1 MQNTHDET
9 DTPGSSVPSGTNAED
24 AVATGDVRRGANRC
38 ATSHRMP
45 AHILSRLNAARASN
59 AELWLKA
66 LQNKTEATRS
76 QQEGRKY
83 CSDDAKD
90 VAVISNLEESY
101 FQKPASGLGSSA
113 QRRLPAT
120 KKDEMAR
127 GLSADAEGESEN
139 ESLFCSPEATPHCS
153 FKSGHHRSQP
163 GSKSPQHQK
172 RVLSQGKL
180 PSAKK
185 AQHEKRLLSQR
196 KLPWSSI
203 HRTGQAGDEAG
214 EEARATEKSKKSPAE
229 IEEVAFAADLK
240 RAIVAS
246 LAREPSRR
254 GAGKSSDSG
263 GVIDLV
269 ASEEE
274 KEARDEEYQMKEAMG
289 LSLDESKKVRAY
301 AEKPSG
307 DGDGKQEE
315 ATTTMEEERSTL
327 AQSGTQSNEEDQMKE
342 AMRLSLKE
350 SKKVQ
355 EYAEM
360 PSGDS
365 NGEEAT
371 LSVEVEGSTLAQSG
385 TSSNEENQ
393 MKEAIRRSLEES
405 EKVQQHA
412 ERWEPTYRCLTRP
425 ELEAVVEAFV
435 AKQGGWDKIE
445 GGKLITHGNANDMKK
460 ACVADGGGRN
470 QTGAQYGRYSMR
482 RMWRVFDVLEGRADI
497 NNYEAEGA
505 AAAGAPRSEA
515 NEGSESQLKGEAE
528 NGGRLQGLPG
538 ARIRAFV
545 DIGHGM
551 GIQVLQAGWGPM
563 GVPSQ
568 GVEIMTD
575 RHLIAKSIRE
585 GVLEECR
592 NDPPDSSLV
601 NLKLAD
607 FSRAV
612 VPDQETHLRDEQLR
626 RSILFCD
633 MPEEVREGLVI
644 FVNNA
649 EEVFGA
655 RSNQK
660 NGGASLDSHLA
671 TLFGNM
677 RVGGRMVT
685 LTDIS
690 CHLSRSSEWFARSAF
705 QSGTGAVSWGN
716 ENKSVDVHVLTKLR
730 NEWFCQNRKCEHL
743 SLGRGKCPNPV
754 VDEVG
759 NLLAYCWKCRA
770 PAKRC
775 SRLRKPSRKRRRDEG

>member
-1 MQNTHDET
+1 
-9 DTPGSSVPSGTNAED
+9 
-24 AVATGDVRRGANRC
+24 
-38 ATSHRMP
+38 
-45 AHILSRLNAARASN
+45 
-59 AELWLKA
+59 
-66 LQNKTEATRS
+66 
-76 QQEGRKY
+76 
-83 CSDDAKD
+83 
-90 VAVISNLEESY
+90 
-101 FQKPASGLGSSA
+101 
-113 QRRLPAT
+113 
-120 KKDEMAR
+120 
-127 GLSADAEGESEN
+127 
-139 ESLFCSPEATPHCS
+139 
-153 FKSGHHRSQP
+153 
-163 GSKSPQHQK
+163 
-172 RVLSQGKL
+172 
-180 PSAKK
+180 
-185 AQHEKRLLSQR
+185 
-196 KLPWSSI
+196 
-203 HRTGQAGDEAG
+203 
-214 EEARATEKSKKSPAE
+214 
-229 IEEVAFAADLK
+229 
-240 RAIVAS
+240 
-246 LAREPSRR
+246 
-254 GAGKSSDSG
+254 
-263 GVIDLV
+263 
-269 ASEEE
+269 
-274 KEARDEEYQMKEAMG
+274 
-289 LSLDESKKVRAY
+289 
-301 AEKPSG
+301 
-307 DGDGKQEE
+307 
-315 ATTTMEEERSTL
+315 
-327 AQSGTQSNEEDQMKE
+327 
-342 AMRLSLKE
+342 
-350 SKKVQ
+350 
-355 EYAEM
+355 
-360 PSGDS
+360 
-365 NGEEAT
+365 
-371 LSVEVEGSTLAQSG
+371 
-385 TSSNEENQ
+385 
-393 MKEAIRRSLEES
+393 
-405 EKVQQHA
+405 
-412 ERWEPTYRCLTRP
+412 
-425 ELEAVVEAFV
+425 
-435 AKQGGWDKIE
+435 
-445 GGKLITHGNANDMKK
+445 
-460 ACVADGGGRN
+460 
-470 QTGAQYGRYSMR
+470 
-482 RMWRVFDVLEGRADI
+482 
-497 NNYEAEGA
+497 
-505 AAAGAPRSEA
+505 
-515 NEGSESQLKGEAE
+515 
-528 NGGRLQGLPG
+528 
-538 ARIRAFV
+538 
-545 DIGHGM
+545 M